1 MTHEY
6 TLLLGGRIVRGD
18 GGPDATALAWAT
30 GTVLALGTDEEILAI
45 SRGDSAV
52 VALHGLTL
60 APAPGSVLEVGAPA
74 ELSLLD
80 LDCPWTYRGEEAQT
94 LGVNSPWEGQSFA
107 VRPAGMVNGNY
118 LALRG

>member
-18 GGPDATALAWAT
+18 GGPDATALAWAA

-74 ELSLLD
+74 DAL
-80 LDCPWTYRGEEAQT
+80 
-94 LGVNSPWEGQSFA
+94 V
-107 VRPAGMVNGNY
+107 
-118 LALRG
+118 LRGSATIAVIRGGHVVDGELPGL